1 LKPFFSSPRPTAGH
15 HFSDYLTCRLKAWL
29 HYYGNPKD
37 QVEDPAYLRA
47 LYFEGIEYER
57 QIYADRFSDAF
68 KVPATID
75 REIRQATTINAMKE
89 GVPVILQGY
98 LYDQDTVG
106 VLDFLELVSTASD
119 SSTGHI
125 YRVGEIK
132 SSARLYTSQIMQ
144 ACWYTDLL
152 SNVQNH
158 RLNEV
163 NFITKGGGQ
172 QIIFI
177 DKYNAEYQDTKK
189 ELLALRQMQS
199 PPKPH
204 LIKSC
209 QSCHWRGICMMELIE
224 NKDIS
229 LVPGISVSRANT
241 LNTYGIHSWEDL
253 GNTSSDLLMELGFLP
268 YEIEQIEHS
277 IDCLLNNSPPL
288 QYPLKPDIFE
298 NTCVIVLEFP
308 DIAAQRQAG
317 LRPIPTKIYYE
328 SSRDQID
335 VIDVTQTG
343 NHLTADF
350 SPFTDGDKLS
360 FYGSTDSGAFL
371 RLSRENGYRFRS
383 HLDIFNIIENIV
395 HVPAPGIELDALYGY
410 ITNTYYDELKGKE
423 RVRAIR
429 EVIHWISGSI

>member
-1 LKPFFSSPRPTAGH
+1 M
-15 HFSDYLTCRLKAWL
+15 KAWL

-47 LYFEGIEYER
+47 LYYEGIEYER
-57 QIYADRFSDAF
+57 QIYADRYSDAF
-68 KVPATID
+68 KVPASKDKEKRKT
-75 REIRQATTINAMKE
+75 ATINAMKD
-89 GVPVILQGY
+89 GIPVILQGY

-106 VLDFLELVSTASD
+106 VLDFLELVSTSPE
-119 SSTGHI
+119 SGTGHI

-158 RLNEV
+158 RLDEV

-177 DKYNAEYQDTKK
+177 DKYNSEYQAIKK
-189 ELLALRQMQS
+189 ELLALRQTQL

-209 QSCHWRGICMMELIE
+209 KSCHWRGICMKELIE
-224 NKDIS
+224 NKHVS
-229 LVPGISVSRANT
+229 LVPGISVDRANI
-241 LNTYGIHSWEDL
+241 LESVGILDWEDL
-253 GNTSSDLLMELGFLP
+253 GTTSCDLLMELGFLP

-288 QYPLKPDIFE
+288 HYSLQSDIFE

-308 DIAAQRQAG
+308 ELAAQRQAG

-328 SSRDQID
+328 SVRDQID
-335 VIDVTQTG
+335 AIDVRKTG
-343 NHLTADF
+343 EQLTADL
-350 SPFTDGDKLS
+350 SPLINGEKLT
-360 FYGSTDSGAFL
+360 FYGSTDSGSFL
-371 RLSRENGYRFRS
+371 RISRENGYRFRS
-383 HLDIFNIIENIV
+383 YLDIFSIIENIV

-410 ITNTYYDELKGKE
+410 ITNTQHDELKGKE

-429 EVIHWISGSI
+429 EVINWISRSL